1 MMVMMVVVMV
11 LLLVLD
17 ILESNP
23 DTNANTKHQQNQHP
37 AKGLDIEFVRSTDGI
52 RFSNRCP
59 LKLRQNGNN
68 KSKHFLIKS
77 LQSKN

>member
-1 MMVMMVVVMV
+1 MVMMVVMTV
-11 LLLVLD
+11 LFLMLD

-23 DTNANTKHQQNQHP
+23 DTDANAKHQQNQHP
-37 AKGLDIEFVRSTDGI
+37 AKGLDIEFVRSTDSI
-52 RFSNRCP
+52 RFSNGCP